1 MAITKIIFDKNWKKV
16 IRGQSIARWNLIAE
30 HDLVRVDKAEV
41 KYDRFATMLQVK
53 YGYTR
58 QRACEEI
65 NRFWVEHEIKMRVT
79 QKMLSRQTDGGKPSM
94 PKSTAS

>member
-1 MAITKIIFDKNWKKV
+1 MAITKTIFDKNWKKV
-16 IRGQSIARWNLIAE
+16 IRGQSMARWNLIAE

-65 NRFWVEHEIKMRVT
+65 NRFWVEHEIKMRVMQRAMKKQAAGVKT
-79 QKMLSRQTDGGKPSM
+79 SM
-94 PKSTAS
+94 PESTAS